1 MRRVHALLFCL
12 LYRKAIKRN
21 IYDFL
26 NVDQDPL
33 YQNLQSLQT
42 GESYDLNDHTEIH
55 CNAHG
60 LYEVIAEEIE
70 QAFSSI
76 VDCYPYIP
84 TCGFDIK
91 PDHV

>member
-1 MRRVHALLFCL
+1 MNQS
-12 LYRKAIKRN
+12 N

-60 LYEVIAEEIE
+60 LYEVIAEETE
-70 QAFSSI
+70 QAFSSLE
-76 VDCYPYIP
+76 DCYSYISAF
-84 TCGFDIK
+84 GFEIK
-91 PDHV
+91 ADHV